1 MAGRRAEGLEG
12 DYQAAGFGNRLGFG
26 ERPALVIVDF
36 CRAYLEPGSPLYAG
50 VEAEQA
56 VNETLLKAARRA
68 AIPVVFTRV
77 EYQPGGIDG
86 GYFFKKVKALE
97 CFVKGNPLAD
107 FPAGLTPRAGEIVVT
122 KQYASAFFA
131 TSLASTLRALKVDS
145 CIITGL
151 STSGCVRATA
161 LDALQSGFVP
171 VVVADACGDRDA
183 RVHKANLFDLAA
195 KYADVVSHKEV
206 LGHLRTRAR

>member
-1 MAGRRAEGLEG
+1 MAGRRAEDLEG
-12 DYQAAGFGNRLGFG
+12 DYEAAGFGNRLGFG

-50 VEAEQA
+50 VEGEEA

-68 AIPVVFTRV
+68 EIPIVFTRV

-131 TSLASTLRALKVDS
+131 TSLASSLRALGVDC

-161 LDALQSGFVP
+161 LDALQSGFIP
-171 VVVADACGDRDA
+171 IVVADGCGDRDA
-183 RVHKANLFDLAA
+183 RVHDANLFDLAA
-195 KYADVVSHKEV
+195 KYADVVSHREV